1 MRIAYNPK
9 SAEPLK
15 VAPSGDYENAITFD
29 LAAHNIYARGELFK
43 GTDTTYEV
51 FKKST
56 QNGVVGYNGLVPAP
70 SYDIAATRFLRED
83 GTWVVPNNSITHLY
97 IGAKS
102 SNNNNNSNSATSNN
116 NTYIKLFDDTIL
128 RHQYQI
134 KGTGSVTVSSDASG
148 NITIDAAANYRPI
161 SINGTTILEN
171 DNKAL
176 NLVQYGA
183 VVLTPDTDSN
193 GEYTGDVQISISEA
207 THSSSGLLSAAD
219 KQKLDG
225 LSFGGEI
232 GGGDGGFSGVLTDA
246 FTTIAVGG
254 SAIVAAAGN
263 QTLTFKKGSGISLNL
278 NPSDYSLTIAGNTM
292 TGASDTAAGT
302 LGFVPA
308 PARYKQ
314 TAYLRG
320 DGTWNDLSTD
330 QIYTLYGY
338 SIGTSVENLSTS
350 DTLNEA
356 LGKLEYKADKGVE
369 AYNIISAAYDG
380 DGTIENLNEIL
391 KVLEGISDTDTI
403 QAIIDKYLP
412 LTGGTITGN
421 LTVQGTTI
429 LSTTNINNTLTV
441 KGNILPQANDTYN
454 LGSSLNRWE
463 DVYANTFY
471 GNLYGNI
478 VGGTTNQ
485 IVYQTAANTT
495 GFISAPAS
503 DDLYLTYENG
513 EFKWAPIVE
522 VESSGSAGEA
532 NSAKKIKLK
541 AVAENQ
547 VYPLVYTDPKNIGK
561 FKNAELF
568 VDTAGT
574 SGYNPYD
581 DSFVAMSF
589 IKQDSNNNYILL
601 GGGDHK
607 LISDFLL
614 KSEAPA
620 QELTNN
626 LTIKTKKLKVTQ
638 AWMDTEISGTD
649 LTTGTY
655 VIQVTV
661 NGGNM
666 TDCIWS
672 GTMSWYNGTCSDTEA
687 DEIILHRSGKAYSDT
702 IYLRTIMQNS
712 GVLKLQI
719 SADENLS
726 ASYDYTFKFKRVI

>member
-15 VAPSGDYENAITFD
+15 VAPSGDYQNAITFD

-51 FKKST
+51 FKKHTTSN
-56 QNGVVGYNGLVPAP
+56 NGGSNGLVPVP
-70 SYDIAATRFLRED
+70 SYTTTAIRFLRED
-83 GTWVVPNNSITHLY
+83 GTWVVPHNSETHLY

-102 SNNNNNSNSATSNN
+102 SNNNNNNNSATSNN
-116 NTYIKLFDDTIL
+116 NTYIKLFDDTTL

-134 KGTGSVTVSSDASG
+134 KGTGLVTVSSDASG
-148 NITIDAAANYRPI
+148 NITINSAANNYYRPI
-161 SINGTTILEN
+161 SVNGTAILEN

-183 VVLTPDTDSN
+183 VVLTPNTDTN
-193 GEYTGDVQISISEA
+193 GDYTGDVQISISEA
-207 THSSSGLLSAAD
+207 TQNSSGLLSAAD

-225 LSFGGEI
+225 LTFGGEI
-232 GGGDGGFSGVLTDA
+232 GGGGFSGVLADA
-246 FTTIAVGG
+246 FTTIAFGG
-254 SAIVAAAGN
+254 NSIVAAAGN
-263 QTLTFKKGSGISLNL
+263 QTLTFKNGSGISLNL
-278 NPSDYSLTIAGNTM
+278 NPTDYSLTIAGNTM
-292 TGASDTAAGT
+292 TGASSTKAGT

-308 PARYKQ
+308 PAIGKQ

-320 DGTWNDLSTD
+320 DGIWNNLSTD
-330 QIYTLYGY
+330 QVYTLNGY
-338 SIGTSVENLSTS
+338 TIGTSVENLSTS

-403 QAIIDKYLP
+403 QAIINKYLP
-412 LTGGTITGN
+412 LTGGTLTGP
-421 LTVQGTTI
+421 LTVN
-429 LSTTNINNTLTV
+429 STTALNGNVTI
-441 KGNILPQANDTYN
+441 KGNVLPQANNTYN
-454 LGSSLNRWE
+454 LGSSSYKWNNIFS
-463 DVYANTFY
+463 NTLH
-471 GNLYGNI
+471 GNLSGNI
-478 VGGTTNQ
+478 IGGAANQ

-503 DDLYLTYENG
+503 SDLYLTYENG
-513 EFKWAPIVE
+513 EFKWAPIIE

-561 FKNAELF
+561 FKSAELF
-568 VDTAGT
+568 VDTAGE
-574 SGYNPYD
+574 SGYNPYND
-581 DSFVAMSF
+581 TFVAEGF
-589 IKQDSNNNYILL
+589 IKHGSNNTYVLL

-626 LTIKTKKLKVTQ
+626 LTTLTKNLKVTQ
-638 AWMDTEISGTD
+638 AWVDTGISGTN
-649 LTTGTY
+649 LATGTY

-661 NGGNM
+661 NGDNM
-666 TDCIWS
+666 TNCIWS
-672 GTMSWYNGTCSDTEA
+672 GTMSWFDGTCSDTEA

-719 SADENLS
+719 AADENLS

>member
-15 VAPSGDYENAITFD
+15 VAPSGDYQNAITFD

-51 FKKST
+51 FKKAA
-56 QNGVVGYNGLVPAP
+56 QNGAVGYNGLVPAP
-70 SYDIAATRFLRED
+70 SYNIAATRFLRED
-83 GTWVVPNNSITHLY
+83 GTWVIPHNSETHLY

-102 SNNNNNSNSATSNN
+102 SNNNNNSSSATNNN
-116 NTYIKLFDDTIL
+116 NTYIKLFDDTTL

-134 KGTGSVTVSSDASG
+134 KGTGLVTVSSDASG
-148 NITIDAAANYRPI
+148 NITINSAANNYYRPI
-161 SINGTTILEN
+161 SVNGTAILEN

-183 VVLTPDTDSN
+183 VVLTPNTDTN
-193 GEYTGDVQISISEA
+193 GDYTGDVQISISEA
-207 THSSSGLLSAAD
+207 THNSSGLLSAAD

-225 LSFGGEI
+225 LTFGGET
-232 GGGDGGFSGVLTDA
+232 GGGNGGFSGVLADA
-246 FTTIAVGG
+246 FTTITFGG
-254 SAIVAAAGN
+254 NSIVAVAGN
-263 QTLTFKKGSGISLNL
+263 QTLTFKNGSGISLNL
-278 NPSDYSLTIAGNTM
+278 NSSDYSLTISGNTM
-292 TGASDTAAGT
+292 TGASSTKAGT

-308 PARYKQ
+308 PAIGKQ

-320 DGTWNDLSTD
+320 DGTWNILSTD
-330 QIYTLYGY
+330 QIYTLNGY
-338 SIGTSVENLSTS
+338 TIGTSVENLSTS

-369 AYNIISAAYDG
+369 AYNIISSAYDG

-403 QAIIDKYLP
+403 QAIIGKYLP
-412 LTGGTITGN
+412 LTGGTLTGP
-421 LTVQGTTI
+421 LTVN
-429 LSTTNINNTLTV
+429 STTALNGNVTI
-441 KGNILPQANDTYN
+441 KGNVLPQANNTYN
-454 LGSSLNRWE
+454 LGSSSYRWNN
-463 DVYANTFY
+463 VYANTFY
-471 GNLYGNI
+471 GNLSGNI
-478 VGGTTNQ
+478 VGGGANQ

-495 GFISAPAS
+495 GFISAPPS
-503 DDLYLTYENG
+503 NELYLTYENG
-513 EFKWAPIVE
+513 EFKWAPIIE
-522 VESSGSAGEA
+522 VESSGNAGEA

-541 AVAENQ
+541 AEAENQ

-561 FKNAELF
+561 FKSAELF

-574 SGYNPYD
+574 SGYNPYN

-589 IKQDSNNNYILL
+589 VKQDSDNTYVLL

-607 LISDFLL
+607 SISDFLL

-626 LTIKTKKLKVTQ
+626 LETIKKTLTVTKN
-638 AWMDTEISGTD
+638 WMDTGILGTN
-649 LTTGTY
+649 LNTGTY
-655 VIQVTV
+655 IIQVTV

-666 TDCIWS
+666 TECIWS
-672 GTMSWYNGTCSDTEA
+672 GTMSWYNGTCSDIEA
-687 DEIILHRSGKAYSDT
+687 DEILLHRSGKAYSDT
-702 IYLRTIMQNS
+702 IYLRTIMQSS
-712 GVLKLQI
+712 GALKLQI
-719 SADENLS
+719 SADEDLS
-726 ASYDYTFKFKRVI
+726 ASYEYTFKFKRVI

>member
-15 VAPSGDYENAITFD
+15 VAPSGDYQNAITFD

-51 FKKST
+51 FKKHTTSN
-56 QNGVVGYNGLVPAP
+56 NGGSNGLVPVP
-70 SYDIAATRFLRED
+70 SYTTTAIRFLRED

-97 IGAKS
+97 VGAKS
-102 SNNNNNSNSATSNN
+102 SNNNNNNNSATSNN
-116 NTYIKLFDDTIL
+116 NTYIKLFDDTTL

-134 KGTGSVTVSSDASG
+134 KGTGLVTVSSDASG
-148 NITIDAAANYRPI
+148 NITINSAANNYYRPI
-161 SINGTTILEN
+161 SVNGTAILEN

-183 VVLTPDTDSN
+183 VVLTPNIDTN
-193 GEYTGDVQISISEA
+193 GDYTGDVQISISEA
-207 THSSSGLLSAAD
+207 TQNSSGLLSAAD

-225 LSFGGEI
+225 LTFGGEV
-232 GGGDGGFSGVLTDA
+232 GGGNGGFSGVLADA
-246 FTTIAVGG
+246 FTTITFGG
-254 SAIVAAAGN
+254 NSIVAAAGN
-263 QTLTFKKGSGISLNL
+263 QTLTFKNGSGISLNL
-278 NPSDYSLTIAGNTM
+278 NSSDYSLTIAGNTM
-292 TGASDTAAGT
+292 TGASSTKAGT

-308 PARYKQ
+308 PAIGKQ

-320 DGTWNDLSTD
+320 DGTWNILSTD
-330 QIYTLYGY
+330 QVYTLNGY
-338 SIGTSVENLSTS
+338 TIGTSVENLATS

-403 QAIIDKYLP
+403 SAIIGKYLP
-412 LTGGTITGN
+412 LTGGTLTGP
-421 LTVQGTTI
+421 LTVN
-429 LSTTNINNTLTV
+429 STTTLNGNVTI
-441 KGNILPQANDTYN
+441 KGNVLPQANNTYN
-454 LGSSLNRWE
+454 LGSSSYKWNN
-463 DVYANTFY
+463 VYANTFH
-471 GNLYGNI
+471 GNLSGNI
-478 VGGTTNQ
+478 VGGATNQ

-503 DDLYLTYENG
+503 NELYLTYENG
-513 EFKWAPIVE
+513 EFKWAPIIE
-522 VESSGSAGEA
+522 VESSGNAGEA

-541 AVAENQ
+541 AEAENQ

-561 FKNAELF
+561 FKSAELF

-574 SGYNPYD
+574 SGYNPYN

-589 IKQDSNNNYILL
+589 IKQDSDNTYVLL

-607 LISDFLL
+607 SISDFLL

-626 LTIKTKKLKVTQ
+626 LTTLTKNLKVTQ
-638 AWMDTEISGTD
+638 NWMDTGISGTN
-649 LTTGTY
+649 LATGTY
-655 VIQVTV
+655 VVQITV

-666 TDCIWS
+666 TNCIWS
-672 GTMSWYNGTCSDTEA
+672 GTMSWFDGTCSDTES

-702 IYLRTIMQNS
+702 IYLRTIMQSS

>member
-15 VAPSGDYENAITFD
+15 VAPSGDYLNAITFD

-51 FKKST
+51 FKKAT
-56 QNGVVGYNGLVPAP
+56 QDAVGYNGLVPAP
-70 SYDIAATRFLRED
+70 SYTITATRFLRED
-83 GTWVVPNNSITHLY
+83 GTWVVPHNSEIHLY

-102 SNNNNNSNSATSNN
+102 SNNNNNSNSTTNNN
-116 NTYIKLFDDTIL
+116 NTYIKLFDDTTL

-134 KGTGSVTVSSDASG
+134 KGTGLVTVSSDASG
-148 NITIDAAANYRPI
+148 NITINSAANNYYRPI
-161 SINGTTILEN
+161 SVNGTPILEN

-183 VVLTPDTDSN
+183 VVLTPNTDTN
-193 GEYTGDVQISISEA
+193 GDYTGDVQISISEA
-207 THSSSGLLSAAD
+207 THNSSGLLSAAD

-225 LSFGGEI
+225 LTFGGEI
-232 GGGDGGFSGVLTDA
+232 GGDGGFSGVLADA
-246 FTTIAVGG
+246 FTTIAFGG
-254 SAIVAAAGN
+254 NSIVAAAGN
-263 QTLTFKKGSGISLNL
+263 QTLTFKNGNGISLNL
-278 NPSDYSLTIAGNTM
+278 NTSDYSLTIAGNTM
-292 TGASDTAAGT
+292 TGASSSKAGT

-308 PARYKQ
+308 PAIGKQ

-320 DGTWNDLSTD
+320 DGTWNDLSTN
-330 QIYTLYGY
+330 QIYTLNGY

-356 LGKLEYKADKGVE
+356 LGKLEYKADKGIE

-391 KVLEGISDTDTI
+391 QVLEGISDTDTI

-412 LTGGTITGN
+412 LTGGTLIGP
-421 LTVQGTTI
+421 LTVN
-429 LSTTNINNTLTV
+429 STTTLNDNVTI
-441 KGNILPQANDTYN
+441 KGNVLPQANNTYN
-454 LGSSLNRWE
+454 LGSSSYKWNN
-463 DVYANTFY
+463 VYANTFR
-471 GNLYGNI
+471 GNLSGNI
-478 VGGTTNQ
+478 VGGAANQ

-503 DDLYLTYENG
+503 NELYLTYENG
-513 EFKWAPIVE
+513 EFKWAPIIE

-541 AVAENQ
+541 AEAENQ

-561 FKNAELF
+561 FKSAEFF

-574 SGYNPYD
+574 SGYNPYN

-589 IKQDSNNNYILL
+589 IKQDSDNNHILL
-601 GGGDHK
+601 GGGGHK
-607 LISDFLL
+607 PISDFLL

-620 QELTNN
+620 QELINN
-626 LTIKTKKLKVTQ
+626 LTTLIKNLKVTQ
-638 AWMDTEISGTD
+638 DWMDTGISGTN
-649 LTTGTY
+649 LATGTY
-655 VIQVTV
+655 VVQVTV

-666 TDCIWS
+666 TNCIWS
-672 GTMSWYNGTCSDTEA
+672 GTMSWFDGTCSDTES

-702 IYLRTIMQNS
+702 IYLRTIMQSS

>member
-15 VAPSGDYENAITFD
+15 VAPSGDYQNAITFD

-51 FKKST
+51 FKKHTAPNTGGS
-56 QNGVVGYNGLVPAP
+56 NGLVPVP
-70 SYDIAATRFLRED
+70 SYTITATRFLRED
-83 GTWVVPNNSITHLY
+83 GTWVVPHNSETHLY

-102 SNNNNNSNSATSNN
+102 SNNNNNSNSATSND
-116 NTYIKLFDDTIL
+116 NTYIKLFDDTTL

-134 KGTGSVTVSSDASG
+134 KGTGLVTVSSDASG
-148 NITIDAAANYRPI
+148 NITINSAANNYYRPI
-161 SINGTTILEN
+161 SINNTEILGN

-183 VVLTPDTDSN
+183 VVLTPNMDSN
-193 GEYTGDVQISISEA
+193 GDYTGDVQISISEA
-207 THSSSGLLSAAD
+207 TQNSSGLLSAAD

-225 LSFGGEI
+225 LTFGGEV
-232 GGGDGGFSGVLTDA
+232 GGGNGGFSGVLADA
-246 FTTIAVGG
+246 FTTITFGG
-254 SAIVAAAGN
+254 NSIVAAAGN
-263 QTLTFKKGSGISLNL
+263 QTLTFKNGSGISLNL
-278 NPSDYSLTIAGNTM
+278 NSSDYSLTIAGNTM
-292 TGASDTAAGT
+292 TGASSTKAGT

-308 PARYKQ
+308 PAIGKQ

-320 DGTWNDLSTD
+320 DGTWNILSTD
-330 QIYTLYGY
+330 QIYTLNGY
-338 SIGTSVENLSTS
+338 TIGTSVENLSTS

-403 QAIIDKYLP
+403 QAIINKYLP
-412 LTGGTITGN
+412 LTGGTLTGP
-421 LTVQGTTI
+421 LTVN
-429 LSTTNINNTLTV
+429 STTALNGNVTI
-441 KGNILPQANDTYN
+441 KGNVLPQANNTYN
-454 LGSSLNRWE
+454 LGSSSYKWNNIFS
-463 DVYANTFY
+463 NTLH
-471 GNLYGNI
+471 GNLSGNI
-478 VGGTTNQ
+478 IGGAANQ

-503 DDLYLTYENG
+503 SDLYLTYENG
-513 EFKWAPIVE
+513 EFKWAPIIE

-541 AVAENQ
+541 AEAENQ

-561 FKNAELF
+561 FKSAELF
-568 VDTAGT
+568 VDTAGE
-574 SGYNPYD
+574 SGYNPYND
-581 DSFVAMSF
+581 TFVAEGF
-589 IKQDSNNNYILL
+589 IKHGSNNNYVLL

-626 LTIKTKKLKVTQ
+626 LTTLTKNLKVTQ
-638 AWMDTEISGTD
+638 AWMDTGISGTN
-649 LTTGTY
+649 LATGTY
-655 VIQVTV
+655 VVQITV

-666 TDCIWS
+666 TNCIWS
-672 GTMSWYNGTCSDTEA
+672 GTMSWFDGTCSDTEA

-719 SADENLS
+719 AADENLS

>member
-15 VAPSGDYENAITFD
+15 VAPSGDYQNAITFD

-51 FKKST
+51 FKKAA
-56 QNGVVGYNGLVPAP
+56 QNSAVGYNGLVPAP
-70 SYDIAATRFLRED
+70 SYNIAATRFLRED
-83 GTWVVPNNSITHLY
+83 GTWVIPHNSETHLY

-102 SNNNNNSNSATSNN
+102 SNNNNNSSSATNNN
-116 NTYIKLFDDTIL
+116 NTYIKLFDDTTL

-134 KGTGSVTVSSDASG
+134 KGTGLVTVSSDASG
-148 NITIDAAANYRPI
+148 NITINSAANNYYRPI
-161 SINGTTILEN
+161 SVNGTAILEN

-183 VVLTPDTDSN
+183 VVLTPNTDTN
-193 GEYTGDVQISISEA
+193 GDYTGDVQISISEA
-207 THSSSGLLSAAD
+207 THNSSGLLSAAD

-225 LSFGGEI
+225 LTFGGET
-232 GGGDGGFSGVLTDA
+232 GGGNGGFSGVLADA
-246 FTTIAVGG
+246 FTTITFGG
-254 SAIVAAAGN
+254 NSIVAAAGN
-263 QTLTFKKGSGISLNL
+263 QTLTFKNGSGISLNL
-278 NPSDYSLTIAGNTM
+278 NSSDYSLTISGNTM
-292 TGASDTAAGT
+292 TGASSTKAGT

-308 PARYKQ
+308 PAIGKQ

-320 DGTWNDLSTD
+320 DGTWNILSTD
-330 QIYTLYGY
+330 QIYTLNGY
-338 SIGTSVENLSTS
+338 TIGTSVENLSTS

-369 AYNIISAAYDG
+369 AYNIISSAYDG

-403 QAIIDKYLP
+403 QAIIGKYLP
-412 LTGGTITGN
+412 LTGGTLTGP
-421 LTVQGTTI
+421 LTVN
-429 LSTTNINNTLTV
+429 STTALNGNVTI
-441 KGNILPQANDTYN
+441 KGNVLPQANNTYN
-454 LGSSLNRWE
+454 LGSSSYRWNN
-463 DVYANTFY
+463 VYANTFY
-471 GNLYGNI
+471 GNLSGNI
-478 VGGTTNQ
+478 VGGGANQ

-495 GFISAPAS
+495 GFISAPPS
-503 DDLYLTYENG
+503 NELYLTYENG
-513 EFKWAPIVE
+513 EFKWAPIIE
-522 VESSGSAGEA
+522 VESSGNAGEA

-541 AVAENQ
+541 AEAENK

-561 FKNAELF
+561 FKSAELF

-574 SGYNPYD
+574 SGYNPYN

-589 IKQDSNNNYILL
+589 IKQDSDNTYVLL

-607 LISDFLL
+607 PISDFLL

-626 LTIKTKKLKVTQ
+626 LTTLTKNLKVTQ
-638 AWMDTEISGTD
+638 NWMDTGISGTN
-649 LTTGTY
+649 LATGTY
-655 VIQVTV
+655 VVQVTV

-666 TDCIWS
+666 TNCIWS
-672 GTMSWYNGTCSDTEA
+672 GTMSWFDGTCSDTES

-702 IYLRTIMQNS
+702 IYLRTIMQSS

>member
-15 VAPSGDYENAITFD
+15 VAPSGDYQNAITFD

-51 FKKST
+51 FKKHTTSN
-56 QNGVVGYNGLVPAP
+56 NGGSNGLVPVP
-70 SYDIAATRFLRED
+70 SYTTTAIRFLRED
-83 GTWVVPNNSITHLY
+83 GTWVVPHNSETHLY

-102 SNNNNNSNSATSNN
+102 SNNNNNSNSTTSNN
-116 NTYIKLFDDTIL
+116 DTYIKLFDDTTL

-134 KGTGSVTVSSDASG
+134 KGTGLVTVSSDASG
-148 NITIDAAANYRPI
+148 NITINSAANNYYRPI
-161 SINGTTILEN
+161 SVNGTAILEN

-183 VVLTPDTDSN
+183 VVLTPNIDTN
-193 GEYTGDVQISISEA
+193 GDYTGDVQISISEA
-207 THSSSGLLSAAD
+207 TQNSSGLLSAAD

-225 LSFGGEI
+225 LTFGGEV
-232 GGGDGGFSGVLTDA
+232 GGGNGGFSGVLADA
-246 FTTIAVGG
+246 FTTITFGG
-254 SAIVAAAGN
+254 NSIVAAAGN
-263 QTLTFKKGSGISLNL
+263 QTLTFKNGSGISLNL
-278 NPSDYSLTIAGNTM
+278 NSSDYSLTIAGNTM
-292 TGASDTAAGT
+292 TGASSTKAGT

-308 PARYKQ
+308 PAIGKQ

-320 DGTWNDLSTD
+320 DGTWNILSTD
-330 QIYTLYGY
+330 QVYTLNGY
-338 SIGTSVENLSTS
+338 TIGTSVENLATS

-403 QAIIDKYLP
+403 SAIIGKYLP
-412 LTGGTITGN
+412 LTGGTLTGP
-421 LTVQGTTI
+421 LTVN
-429 LSTTNINNTLTV
+429 STTTLNGNVTI
-441 KGNILPQANDTYN
+441 KGNVLPQANNTYN
-454 LGSSLNRWE
+454 LGSSSYKWNN
-463 DVYANTFY
+463 VYANTFH
-471 GNLYGNI
+471 GNLSGNI
-478 VGGTTNQ
+478 VGGATNQ

-503 DDLYLTYENG
+503 NELYLTYENG
-513 EFKWAPIVE
+513 EFKWAPIIE
-522 VESSGSAGEA
+522 VESSGNAGEA

-541 AVAENQ
+541 AEAENQ

-561 FKNAELF
+561 FKSAELF

-574 SGYNPYD
+574 SGYNPYN

-589 IKQDSNNNYILL
+589 IKQDSDNTYVLL

-607 LISDFLL
+607 SISDFLL

-626 LTIKTKKLKVTQ
+626 LTTLTKNLKVTQ
-638 AWMDTEISGTD
+638 NWMDTGISGTN
-649 LTTGTY
+649 LATGTY
-655 VIQVTV
+655 VVQITV

-666 TDCIWS
+666 TNCIWS
-672 GTMSWYNGTCSDTEA
+672 GTMSWFDGTCSDTES

-702 IYLRTIMQNS
+702 IYLRTIMQSS

>member
-15 VAPSGDYENAITFD
+15 VAPSGDYQNAITFD

-51 FKKST
+51 FKKHTTSN
-56 QNGVVGYNGLVPAP
+56 NGGSNGLVPVP
-70 SYDIAATRFLRED
+70 SYTTTAIRFLRED
-83 GTWVVPNNSITHLY
+83 GTWVVPHNSETHLY

-102 SNNNNNSNSATSNN
+102 SNNNNNNNSATSNN
-116 NTYIKLFDDTIL
+116 NTYIKLFDDTTL

-134 KGTGSVTVSSDASG
+134 KGTGLVTVSSDASG
-148 NITIDAAANYRPI
+148 NITINSAANNYYRPI
-161 SINGTTILEN
+161 SINSTEILGN

-183 VVLTPDTDSN
+183 VVLTPNMDSN
-193 GEYTGDVQISISEA
+193 GDYTGDVQISISEA

-225 LSFGGEI
+225 LTFGGGGT
-232 GGGDGGFSGVLTDA
+232 GGGDFSGVLADA
-246 FTTIAVGG
+246 FTTIAFGG
-254 SAIVAAAGN
+254 NSIIAEAGK
-263 QTLTFKKGSGISLNL
+263 QILTFKNGSGISLNL
-278 NPSDYSLTIAGNTM
+278 NTSDYSLTIAGNTM
-292 TGASDTAAGT
+292 TGASSSKAGT

-308 PARYKQ
+308 PAINKH
-314 TAYLRG
+314 TSYLRG
-320 DGTWNDLSTD
+320 DGTWNNLSTD
-330 QIYTLYGY
+330 QIYTLNGY

-369 AYNIISAAYDG
+369 AYNIISAAHDG

-403 QAIIDKYLP
+403 QAIINKYLP
-412 LTGGTITGN
+412 LTGGTLTGP
-421 LTVQGTTI
+421 LTVN
-429 LSTTNINNTLTV
+429 STTALNGNVTI
-441 KGNILPQANDTYN
+441 KGNVLPQANNTYN
-454 LGSSLNRWE
+454 LGSSSYKWNNL
-463 DVYANTFY
+463 YANTFH
-471 GNLYGNI
+471 GNLSGNI
-478 VGGTTNQ
+478 VGGAANQ

-503 DDLYLTYENG
+503 NELYLTYENG
-513 EFKWAPIVE
+513 EFKWAPIIE
-522 VESSGSAGEA
+522 VESSGNAGEA

-541 AVAENQ
+541 AEAENQ

-561 FKNAELF
+561 FKSAEFF

-574 SGYNPYD
+574 SGYNPYN

-589 IKQDSNNNYILL
+589 IKQDSDNNHILL
-601 GGGDHK
+601 GGGGHK
-607 LISDFLL
+607 PISDFLL

-620 QELTNN
+620 QELINN
-626 LTIKTKKLKVTQ
+626 LTTLIKNLKVTQ
-638 AWMDTEISGTD
+638 DWMDTGISGTN
-649 LTTGTY
+649 LATGTY
-655 VIQVTV
+655 VVQVTV

-666 TDCIWS
+666 TNCIWS
-672 GTMSWYNGTCSDTEA
+672 GTMSWFDGTCSDTES

-702 IYLRTIMQNS
+702 IYLRTIMQSS

>member
-15 VAPSGDYENAITFD
+15 VAPSGDYQNAITFD

-148 NITIDAAANYRPI
+148 NITIDAVANYRPI

-254 SAIVAAAGN
+254 NSIVAAAGN
-263 QTLTFKKGSGISLNL
+263 QTLTFKNGSGISLNL

-292 TGASDTAAGT
+292 TGASSTKAGT

-308 PARYKQ
+308 PAIGKQ

-320 DGTWNDLSTD
+320 DGIWNILSTD
-330 QIYTLYGY
+330 QIYTLNGY
-338 SIGTSVENLSTS
+338 TIGTSVENLATS

-403 QAIIDKYLP
+403 QAIIGKYLP

-421 LTVQGTTI
+421 LTVNGTTT

-441 KGNILPQANDTYN
+441 KGNIVPQTTNTYTLGTSSN
-454 LGSSLNRWE
+454 IWKNIYSGLGTFSDNVTAKGFIKTGSS
-463 DVYANTFY
+463 
-471 GNLYGNI
+471 
-478 VGGTTNQ
+478 
-485 IVYQTAANTT
+485 
-495 GFISAPAS
+495 
-503 DDLYLTYENG
+503 
-513 EFKWAPIVE
+513 
-522 VESSGSAGEA
+522 
-532 NSAKKIKLK
+532 
-541 AVAENQ
+541 
-547 VYPLVYTDPKNIGK
+547 
-561 FKNAELF
+561 
-568 VDTAGT
+568 DTK
-574 SGYNPYD
+574 
-581 DSFVAMSF
+581 V
-589 IKQDSNNNYILL
+589 LL
-601 GGGDHK
+601 GGGGDK
-607 LISDFLL
+607 DISDFLL
-614 KSEAPA
+614 KSEAST

-626 LTIKTKKLKVTQ
+626 LTTSIKKLKVTQ
-638 AWMDTEISGTD
+638 AWMDTGISGTN
-649 LTTGTY
+649 LATGTY
-655 VIQVTV
+655 VVQVTV